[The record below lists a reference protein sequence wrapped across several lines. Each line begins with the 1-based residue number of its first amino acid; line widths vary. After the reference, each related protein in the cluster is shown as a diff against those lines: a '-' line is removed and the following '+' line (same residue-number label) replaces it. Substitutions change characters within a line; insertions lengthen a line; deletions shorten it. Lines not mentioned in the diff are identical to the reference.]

1 MNTQKT
7 YTPPQPWSLIGDT
20 FGGIAVSSLLV
31 CVISGIVLAI
41 PYQVSDPYLSLSQ
54 ILLSNPSAVIARNLH
69 YWSAQFFLVFTLIH
83 MIDHFRISRERELRI
98 GPWFRLLISVFIV
111 FYALLSGF
119 ILKGDADSEQALLIF
134 RSLFESI
141 PLVGELLSQAL
152 LGNTE
157 SYLLLYVNHISL
169 ATIFIILILFEHARV
184 IWGKAITFVIVFLFL
199 LLLALFFQ
207 APLHDNLNPV
217 LKGPWYFLGLQ
228 EILHWMSRPGWIWL
242 FIMILFL
249 PLIFLPYIRRSH
261 ARYLKLFMLA
271 LLVFYAV
278 LTFIAYFFRGEE
290 WRWEWQGDQLETMY
304 NMHPL
309 SDSPFSAE
317 LPAELGS
324 YKRTESCM
332 ICHEGMTGFSDAHSP
347 EAIGCVSCHMG
358 NPFSPDKDQAHRGM
372 LMVPGN
378 LENASRSCGTA
389 QCHPDI
395 SQRIGTGLMATN
407 SGIVAVDRFVF
418 DEAASPDGF
427 YHIMEIGHT
436 PADQHM
442 RNLCSRCHLG
452 NTKHHPAPVDE
463 ESRGGGC
470 NACHLIYTPDARRQ
484 VNEFYGQLMPDSSLW
499 TAHPSLDLEIS
510 NTHCFGCHSRSGR
523 ISTSY
528 EGWHETLLKAEDV
541 HPHDSLRILADGRVF
556 RYISPD
562 VHHQAG
568 MDCIDCHDSY
578 ELMGDGTLYMHKEEQ
593 VMIRCEDC
601 HFHSQPRALFASS
614 LDRETQLIMQMRERM
629 SDTIAFLPLGNTG
642 RAIWNSHL
650 SGQGEAFIFG
660 KRSGNAYPLK
670 GPAEICSRGNAHDA
684 LSCESCHTQWVPQ
697 CIGCHNEYDPRVPA
711 YDMIEQREETGGWVE
726 SVGLYL
732 AGSPALGVVDDGEK
746 QIYTFSPGMV
756 LSIDRRSYVK
766 DENTGEIFKRL
777 YAPVSA
783 HTTATQGRDCRSCH
797 NSSFAIGY
805 GHGTLTYIIEGE
817 KGHWKFAPRF
827 ASNVHDGLPE
837 DAWIPFLGEAEEP
850 HSTRSN
856 TRPFTL
862 EEQRSILLVGACLE
876 CHHQDSELMLSTL
889 DDFQAVLEKRSAK
902 CILPEL
908 P

>member
-1 MNTQKT
+1 MNIRNTHTQ
-7 YTPPQPWSLIGDT
+7 PQPWKILVDT
-20 FGGIAVSSLLV
+20 FGGIAVSSLLI
-31 CVISGIVLAI
+31 CVVSGIVLAI
-41 PYQVSDPYLSLSQ
+41 PYRVSEPYFSLSQ

-69 YWSAQFFLVFTLIH
+69 YWSAQAFLVFTLIH

-98 GPWFRLLISVFIV
+98 GPWFRLLLSVFMI
-111 FYALLSGF
+111 FFAMLSGF

-134 RSLFESI
+134 RNLFEAI
-141 PLVGELLSQAL
+141 PLAGKALSQAL
-152 LGNTE
+152 LGSEE
-157 SYLLLYVNHISL
+157 SYLLLYINHVAL
-169 ATIFIILILFEHARV
+169 ATIFIFLVLFEHARL
-184 IWGKAITFVIVFLFL
+184 IWGKAITFVIVLLIL

-228 EILHWMSRPGWIWL
+228 EVLHWMNRPGWIWMIL
-242 FIMILFL
+242 LILFL
-249 PLIFLPYIRRSH
+249 PMLFLPYLRRSH
-261 ARYLKLFMLA
+261 ARRFKFFFLAMLI
-271 LLVFYAV
+271 FYAI
-278 LTFIAYFFRGEE
+278 LTFIAFFFRGEE
-290 WRWEWQGDQLETMY
+290 WRWEWQGGTMETMFA
-304 NMHPL
+304 MHPI
-309 SDSPFSAE
+309 SGSPFHDRV
-317 LPAELGS
+317 PAELGS
-324 YKRTESCM
+324 YQRSESCM
-332 ICHEGMTGFSDAHSP
+332 LCHEGMLGFSDAHSP
-347 EAIGCVSCHMG
+347 DAIGCVSCHMG

-372 LMVPGN
+372 LLVPGN

-395 SQRIGTGLMATN
+395 SRRIGTGLMATN

-418 DEAASPDGF
+418 DEAPSPDGF
-427 YHIMEIGHT
+427 YHIMNIGYS

-452 NTKHHPAPVDE
+452 NKKHHPAPVDE
-463 ESRGGGC
+463 DSRGGGC
-470 NACHLIYTPDARRQ
+470 NACHLNYTSEASRQ
-484 VNEFYGQLMPDSSLW
+484 VAELYGQIMPDSSLW

-510 NTHCFGCHSRSGR
+510 NAHCFGCHSRSGR

-528 EGWHETLLKAEDV
+528 EGWHETLLKPEDIT
-541 HPHDSLRILADGRVF
+541 PHDSLRVLADSRVF

-578 ELMGDGTLYMHKEEQ
+578 ELMGDGTYYMHKEEQ

-601 HFHSQPRALFASS
+601 HFNISPQPLYASS
-614 LDRETQLIMQMRERM
+614 LDRETQLIMQMRER
-629 SDTIAFLPLGNTG
+629 SADSNTYLPLGNTG
-642 RAIWNSHL
+642 RVIWNSHL
-650 SGQGEAFIFG
+650 SSQGEAMIFG
-660 KRSGNAYPLK
+660 KRSGSAHPLK
-670 GPAEICSRGNAHDA
+670 GPAEICTRGNAHDA

-726 SVGLYL
+726 FVGLYL
-732 AGSPALGVVDDGEK
+732 AGSPALGVVDDGKK
-746 QIYTFSPGMV
+746 QVHTFSPGMV
-756 LSIDRRSYVK
+756 LSIDPSAYVQ
-766 DENTGEIFKRL
+766 EPGTEEIFKRL

-783 HTTATQGRDCRSCH
+783 HTTGLAGRDCRSCH

-817 KGHWKFAPRF
+817 EGHWEFSPRF
-827 ASNVHDGLPE
+827 AANTHDGLPE
-837 DAWIPFLGEAEEP
+837 DAWIPFLGEAIFP
-850 HSTRSN
+850 YSTRSN
-856 TRPFTL
+856 TRPFTV

-889 DDFQAVLEKRSAK
+889 DDFQTVMEKRSNK
-902 CILPEL
+902 CILPNYK
-908 P
+908 